1 MQRLNLEYRLLEE
14 GDIDDVNSWLEG
26 WNKPKI
32 FNGMYPDTGLV
43 LYNTENEEPIY
54 AGFVWKSNSKMAQIG
69 FITRNPFN
77 KVKLPKDTRKEFL
90 KALIDYCKE
99 MGFEYLITWAE
110 NPLLVKD
117 FKEIGL
123 VESSNRC
130 TELIAKIQ

>member
-1 MQRLNLEYRLLEE
+1 MQRLELRYRQLEE
-14 GDIDDVNSWLEG
+14 GDIDNVNSWLQG
-26 WNKPKI
+26 WKLNQLPK
-32 FNGMYPDTGLV
+32 GMYPNTGLI
-43 LYNTENEEPIY
+43 LYNEKDDQSIY

-69 FITRNPFN
+69 FITRNPFY

-99 MGFEYLITWAE
+99 LGFEYLITWAE

-123 VESSNRC
+123 VESSNQC
-130 TELIAKIQ
+130 SELIAKIQ

>member
-1 MQRLNLEYRLLEE
+1 MQRLELRYRQLEE
-14 GDIDDVNSWLEG
+14 GDIDNVNSWLQG
-26 WNKPKI
+26 WKLNQLPK
-32 FNGMYPDTGLV
+32 GMYPDTGLV
-43 LYNTENEEPIY
+43 LYNEEDDQPIY

-69 FITRNPFN
+69 FITRNPFY

-99 MGFEYLITWAE
+99 LGFEYLITWAE

-123 VESSNRC
+123 AESSNHC

>member
-1 MQRLNLEYRLLEE
+1 MQMLNLQYRLLEE
-14 GDIDDVNSWLEG
+14 GDIDNVNSWLQG
-26 WNKPKI
+26 WKLHALPK
-32 FNGMYPDTGLV
+32 GMYPDTGLI

-69 FITRNPFN
+69 FITRNPFY
-77 KVKLPKDTRKEFL
+77 KTKLPKDTRKEFL

-123 VESSNRC
+123 VESSDNC
-130 TELIAKIQ
+130 SELIAKI

>member
-1 MQRLNLEYRLLEE
+1 MQRLELRYRQLEE
-14 GDIDDVNSWLEG
+14 GDIDNVNSWLQG
-26 WNKPKI
+26 WKLNQLPK
-32 FNGMYPDTGLV
+32 GMYPNTGLI
-43 LYNTENEEPIY
+43 LYNEKDDQSIY

-69 FITRNPFN
+69 FITRNPFY

-123 VESSNRC
+123 VESSNQC
-130 TELIAKIQ
+130 SELIAKIQ

>member
-1 MQRLNLEYRLLEE
+1 MQRLELRYRQLEE
-14 GDIDDVNSWLEG
+14 GDVDNVNSWLEG
-26 WNKPKI
+26 WNSNQLPK
-32 FNGMYPDTGLV
+32 GMYPDTGLV
-43 LYNTENEEPIY
+43 LYNEEDDQPIY

-69 FITRNPFN
+69 FITRNPEY
-77 KVKLPKDTRKEFL
+77 KIKLPKDTRKEFL

-123 VESSNRC
+123 VETSNRC
-130 TELIAKIQ
+130 SELIAKI

>member
-1 MQRLNLEYRLLEE
+1 MQRLELRYRQLEE
-14 GDIDDVNSWLEG
+14 GDIDNVNSWLQG
-26 WNKPKI
+26 WKLNTIPK
-32 FNGMYPDTGLV
+32 GMYPDTGLV
-43 LYNTENEEPIY
+43 LYNEEDDQPIY
-54 AGFVWKSNSKMAQIG
+54 AGFVWKSNSKMAQVG
-69 FITRNPFN
+69 FITRNPFY

-123 VESSNRC
+123 VESSNQC
-130 TELIAKIQ
+130 SELIAKIQ

>member
-1 MQRLNLEYRLLEE
+1 MQRLKLQYRKLED
-14 GDIDDVNSWLEG
+14 GDIDMVNSWLVG
-26 WNKPKI
+26 WKLNPLPK
-32 FNGMYPDTGLV
+32 GMYPETGLI
-43 LYNTENEEPIY
+43 LYNDEDDESIY

-69 FITRNPFN
+69 FITRNPEY

-123 VESSNRC
+123 VETSNRC
-130 TELIAKIQ
+130 SELIAKI

>member
-1 MQRLNLEYRLLEE
+1 MQRLELRYRQLEE
-14 GDIDDVNSWLEG
+14 GDVDNVNSWLQG
-26 WNKPKI
+26 WKLNPLPK
-32 FNGMYPDTGLV
+32 GMYPNTGLV
-43 LYNTENEEPIY
+43 LYNEEDNHPIY

-69 FITRNPFN
+69 FITRNPKY

-90 KALIDYCKE
+90 KALIGYCKE

-123 VESSNRC
+123 IETSNRC
-130 TELIAKIQ
+130 SELIAKIQ

>member
-1 MQRLNLEYRLLEE
+1 MQMLNLRYRKLED
-14 GDIDDVNSWLEG
+14 GDIDEVNSWLLG
-26 WNKPKI
+26 WKLHALPK
-32 FNGMYPDTGLV
+32 GMYPDTGLV
-43 LYNTENEEPIY
+43 LYNTDDDEPIY

-69 FITRNPFN
+69 FITRNPFY
-77 KVKLPKDTRKEFL
+77 KAKLPRDTRKEFL

-99 MGFEYLITWAE
+99 LGFEYLITWAE

-123 VESSNRC
+123 VESSNHC

>member
-14 GDIDDVNSWLEG
+14 GDIDNVNSWLEG

-99 MGFEYLITWAE
+99 MGFEYLITWAA

-123 VESSNRC
+123 VESNNHCS
-130 TELIAKIQ
+130 ELIAKIQ

>member
-1 MQRLNLEYRLLEE
+1 MQRLKLQYRKLED
-14 GDIDDVNSWLEG
+14 GDIDMVNSWLVC
-26 WNKPKI
+26 WKLNPLPK
-32 FNGMYPDTGLV
+32 GMYPETGLI
-43 LYNTENEEPIY
+43 LYNDEDDESIY

-69 FITRNPFN
+69 FITRNPKY

-123 VESSNRC
+123 VETSNRC
-130 TELIAKIQ
+130 SELIAKI

>member
-1 MQRLNLEYRLLEE
+1 MQRLNLQYRYLEE
-14 GDIDDVNSWLEG
+14 GDIDEVNSWLLG
-26 WNKPKI
+26 WKLHALPK
-32 FNGMYPDTGLV
+32 GMYPDTGLV
-43 LYNTENEEPIY
+43 LYNIDDDEPIY

-69 FITRNPFN
+69 FITRNPFY
-77 KVKLPKDTRKEFL
+77 KAKLPIDTRKEFL

-99 MGFEYLITWAE
+99 LGFEYLITWAE

-123 VESSNRC
+123 VESSNHC

>member
-1 MQRLNLEYRLLEE
+1 MQRLNIQCRYLEE
-14 GDIDDVNSWLEG
+14 GDIDNVNSWLQG
-26 WNKPKI
+26 WKLNPLPKE
-32 FNGMYPDTGLV
+32 MYPDTGLI

-99 MGFEYLITWAE
+99 MGFEYLITWAA

-123 VESSNRC
+123 VESNNHCS
-130 TELIAKIQ
+130 ELIAKIQ

>member
-1 MQRLNLEYRLLEE
+1 MQRLKLQYRKLED
-14 GDIDDVNSWLEG
+14 GDIDMVNSWLLG
-26 WNKPKI
+26 WKLNPLPK
-32 FNGMYPDTGLV
+32 GMYPETGLI
-43 LYNTENEEPIY
+43 LYNDEDDESIY

-69 FITRNPFN
+69 FITRNPEY

-123 VESSNRC
+123 VETSNRC
-130 TELIAKIQ
+130 SELIAKI

>member
-1 MQRLNLEYRLLEE
+1 
-14 GDIDDVNSWLEG
+14 
-26 WNKPKI
+26 
-32 FNGMYPDTGLV
+32 MYPDTGLV
-43 LYNTENEEPIY
+43 LYNEEDDRPIY

-69 FITRNPFN
+69 FITRNPFY
-77 KVKLPKDTRKEFL
+77 KIKLPKDTRKEFL

-99 MGFEYLITWAE
+99 LGFEYLITWAE

-123 VESSNRC
+123 VESSNQC

>member
-1 MQRLNLEYRLLEE
+1 MQRLELRYRQLEE
-14 GDIDDVNSWLEG
+14 GDVDNVNSWLEG
-26 WNKPKI
+26 WNLNQLPK
-32 FNGMYPDTGLV
+32 GMYPDTGLV
-43 LYNTENEEPIY
+43 LYNEEDDQPIY

-69 FITRNPFN
+69 FITRNPEY
-77 KVKLPKDTRKEFL
+77 KIKLPKDTRKEFL

-123 VESSNRC
+123 VETSNRC
-130 TELIAKIQ
+130 SELIAKI